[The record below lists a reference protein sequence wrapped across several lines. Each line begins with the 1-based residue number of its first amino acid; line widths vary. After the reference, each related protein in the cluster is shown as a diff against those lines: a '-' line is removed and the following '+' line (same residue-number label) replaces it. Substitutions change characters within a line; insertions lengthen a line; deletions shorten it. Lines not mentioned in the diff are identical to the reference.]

1 MFFRESRLK
10 KEIRF
15 VFPNIDGIEVKTD
28 CRKIFLGKLVSKK
41 SSIYFGC
48 EKIRLSAKILIRVFK
63 IFKGTF

>member
-28 CRKIFLGKLVSKK
+28 CRKIFLEKLVSKK
-41 SSIYFGC
+41 SSD
-48 EKIRLSAKILIRVFK
+48 
-63 IFKGTF
+63 IFWLREDKTIGKDLNKGIQNL